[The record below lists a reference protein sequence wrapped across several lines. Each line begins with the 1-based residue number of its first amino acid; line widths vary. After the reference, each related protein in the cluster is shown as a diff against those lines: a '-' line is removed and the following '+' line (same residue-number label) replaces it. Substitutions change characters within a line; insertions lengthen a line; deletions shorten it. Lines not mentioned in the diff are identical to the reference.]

1 MQKGKKL
8 SKFTSGKKMSKGS
21 RAKKDAAVFCNPEM
35 EKQANAEPKRISLS
49 RSDDEPCVVVE
60 SPLPLIYYI
69 FHLETMKDI
78 GWIAKCSI
86 IARKKSDL
94 AMKDEVE
101 EGGQRTQKLSL
112 MPGDLSTH
120 ILRREHNGALLQNG
134 KNLQVALNTDAA
146 IASQDKKVGLGF
158 IIKDSAGSFVA
169 IVATNCLGDFHPKL
183 AEAISIREALKWLK
197 ARSMDYVQIETD
209 SLLVIQGLNNGSKVF
224 YFDLMLEDI
233 RVITNDFNHIS
244 FSFVK
249 RFANMAVYEVA

>member
-101 EGGQRTQKLSL
+101 EGGNIELQHGRLEISNGWYISQSL
-112 MPGDLSTH
+112 RMIDSRVCLLFLRIQYLVSEDLGSLEPRKAFWAIDHSSNIAYYPNTVAEDAKSFPLMLEIFSIH
-120 ILRREHNGALLQNG
+120 TLRREHNNG
-134 KNLQVALNTDAA
+134 T
-146 IASQDKKVGLGF
+146 IAKLG
-158 IIKDSAGSFVA
+158 KTS
-169 IVATNCLGDFHPKL
+169 
-183 AEAISIREALKWLK
+183 KWLWL
-197 ARSMDYVQIETD
+197 S
-209 SLLVIQGLNNGSKVF
+209 S
-224 YFDLMLEDI
+224 
-233 RVITNDFNHIS
+233 
-244 FSFVK
+244 
-249 RFANMAVYEVA
+249 

>member
-101 EGGQRTQKLSL
+101 EGGGARNQKLWNNIAIN
-112 MPGDLSTH
+112 PNT
-120 ILRREHNGALLQNG
+120 
-134 KNLQVALNTDAA
+134 VAEDAKAFLNAWRSFHPHPQTRAQQGTIAKWEKPPSSWLKLNTDAA
-146 IASQDKKVGLGF
+146 IASQD
-158 IIKDSAGSFVA
+158 
-169 IVATNCLGDFHPKL
+169 
-183 AEAISIREALKWLK
+183 
-197 ARSMDYVQIETD
+197 
-209 SLLVIQGLNNGSKVF
+209 
-224 YFDLMLEDI
+224 
-233 RVITNDFNHIS
+233 
-244 FSFVK
+244 
-249 RFANMAVYEVA
+249 

>member
-101 EGGQRTQKLSL
+101 EGGVRVEHLKE
-112 MPGDLSTH
+112 
-120 ILRREHNGALLQNG
+120 IL
-134 KNLQVALNTDAA
+134 
-146 IASQDKKVGLGF
+146 F
-158 IIKDSAGSFVA
+158 I
-169 IVATNCLGDFHPKL
+169 
-183 AEAISIREALKWLK
+183 
-197 ARSMDYVQIETD
+197 
-209 SLLVIQGLNNGSKVF
+209 
-224 YFDLMLEDI
+224 
-233 RVITNDFNHIS
+233 
-244 FSFVK
+244 FSFVLPF
-249 RFANMAVYEVA
+249 RFVNCKFVIIIAIGHRIGGPFAHQSIKLCR